1 MAVVAGWIG
10 DSALPVNLRLASMP
24 TDNPTRDAQDAASG
38 IPEEIHPRRV
48 LVCALDWGLG
58 HVARTTPLVRE
69 LLRRGAQVVLASNGR
84 SADFWRSEF
93 PELELRELPD
103 YGVRY
108 APGPWLVP
116 GLFASLPRLFA
127 AIGRERRLVCAWGSE
142 GFDLVLSDNR
152 YGCRIPGVLSVL
164 LTHQLRLAAPTGLRF
179 AEGLGESLIARLVR
193 SFSQIWI
200 PDRAQ
205 GNILS
210 GRLGHPAHPQRFP
223 PLRYIGP
230 LSRFAEIAPD
240 PVWAGP
246 WDRVGLVSGPEP
258 SRTAFEDLLRARFRH
273 REGRHL
279 LVRGRPDLPLIS
291 APGTETLEEVPH
303 LPAAALAS
311 ALAGAQQIISRGGYS
326 TVMDLDALG
335 LLGERCLWCP
345 TPGQTEQ
352 ETLARDLAA
361 RGAGAMLRESDLV

>member
-1 MAVVAGWIG
+1 V
-10 DSALPVNLRLASMP
+10 
-24 TDNPTRDAQDAASG
+24 DAPDAPGG
-38 IPEEIHPRRV
+38 IPASIRPRRV

-69 LLRRGAQVVLASNGR
+69 FLRRGSQVVLASNGR
-84 SADFWRSEF
+84 SANFWRSEF

-116 GLFASLPRLFA
+116 GLVASLPRLSA
-127 AIGRERRLVCAWGSE
+127 AIGRESEQVRAWGGE

-152 YGCRIPGVLSVL
+152 YGCHIPGVRSIL
-164 LTHQLRLAAPTGLRF
+164 LTHQLHLAAPEGLRL
-179 AEGLGESLIARLVR
+179 AEGLGEFLMARLAR
-193 SFSQIWI
+193 PFAEIWI
-200 PDRAQ
+200 PDRERGA
-205 GNILS
+205 ILS
-210 GRLGHPAHPQRFP
+210 GRLGHPAHPRRFP

-230 LSRFAEIAPD
+230 LSRFADVAPD

-246 WDRVGLVSGPEP
+246 WHSVGLVSGPEP
-258 SRTAFEDLLRARFRH
+258 SRTAFEDLLRSRFQH

-279 LVRGRPDLPLIS
+279 LVRGRPDLPLPS
-291 APGTETLEEVPH
+291 SPGSEASVEVPH
-303 LPAAALAS
+303 LPAAALVA
-311 ALAGAQQIISRGGYS
+311 AFAGAQRIISRGGYS

-335 LLGERCLWCP
+335 LLGKRCLFCP

-352 ETLARDLAA
+352 ETLSHDLAA
-361 RGAGAMLRESDLV
+361 RGAGAMLRESELV